1 MTIADALAWGR
12 GFLECKGVAE
22 HSKDCEILLTH
33 AIGKDRMW
41 TFLNRDRPIP
51 ESALA
56 KFRSMVAGRSAGKP
70 VPYLTGSVEFFGLGL
85 DIGQG
90 IYIPKRETELL
101 VEEVLGFL
109 DTPRRSDLTWGQSE
123 TRALIHEIGTGS
135 GAIAIAMANHAPNV
149 AIAASD
155 ISAFALST
163 ARENAGSIGVAEQI
177 QFGLGD
183 LQSPL
188 AGVPDLVV
196 ANLPYIGEDFDPQLP
211 GEVRAQPRAS
221 LLSQSSGLGHIGRL
235 LKTLVIKPG
244 GRVMLEIGFDQASGV
259 RSLCSGRPNLNY
271 ERTVQDLAGLDRIAV
286 IAAG

>member
-12 GFLECKGVAE
+12 GFLKRRGVAE
-22 HSKDCEILLTH
+22 YGNDCELLLTH
-33 AIGKDRMW
+33 AIGKDRKW
-41 TFLNRDRPIP
+41 ILLHRDRPIP

-56 KFRSMVAGRSAGKP
+56 KFRSMVVGRSAGTP
-70 VPYLTGSVEFFGLGL
+70 VPYLTGSVEFFGRVM
-85 DIGQG
+85 DIGRG
-90 IYIPKRETELL
+90 IYIPKWETELL
-101 VEEVLGFL
+101 VEEALGFL
-109 DTPRRSDLTWGQSE
+109 GTPRRSDLTWGKGV
-123 TRALIHEIGTGS
+123 TRSLIHEVGTGS
-135 GAIAIAMANHAPNV
+135 GAIAIAIANHAPNA

-155 ISAFALST
+155 ISAFALAL
-163 ARENAGSIGVAEQI
+163 ARENAASNDVAEQI
-177 QFGLGD
+177 RFSLGD

-211 GEVRAQPRAS
+211 GEVRAQPRSS
-221 LLSQSSGLGHIGRL
+221 LFSQCSGLGHIGRL

-244 GRVMLEIGFDQASGV
+244 GRVMLEIGHDQASRI
-259 RSLCSGRPNLNY
+259 RSLCAGRSNLSY

>member
-22 HSKDCEILLTH
+22 YGNDCELLLTH
-33 AIGKDRMW
+33 AIGKDRKW

-56 KFRSMVAGRSAGKP
+56 KFRSMVAGRSAGTP

-85 DIGQG
+85 DIGRG
-90 IYIPKRETELL
+90 IYIPKWETELL
-101 VEEVLGFL
+101 VEEALGFL
-109 DTPRRSDLTWGQSE
+109 GTPRRSDLTWGKSV
-123 TRALIHEIGTGS
+123 TRALIHEVGTGS
-135 GAIAIAMANHAPNV
+135 GAIAIAIANHAPKA

-155 ISAFALST
+155 LSAFALSN
-163 ARENAGSIGVAEQI
+163 ARANAGSNGLAEQI
-177 QFGLGD
+177 QFCLGD

-196 ANLPYIGEDFDPQLP
+196 ANLPYICKDSDPQLP
-211 GEVRAQPRAS
+211 GEVRAQPRAA
-221 LLSQSSGLGHIGRL
+221 LLSESAGLGHIGRL
-235 LKTLVIKPG
+235 LKKLVIKPG
-244 GRVMLEIGFDQASGV
+244 GRVMLEIGHDQASRI
-259 RSLCSGRPNLNY
+259 RSLCADRPNLSY